1 MKKIILPGQKNASFK
16 EATKLSGNVTSVV
29 LKKKRSKKYLDLFIS
44 MDHGKLNSTGGMEEL
59 MKVIEEEFGTAG
71 LQSLPLAIIAK
82 CYLGAPYEV
91 HTLDLGAQMIIHH
104 YKRSEPL
111 PTYIEKA
118 RSLALH
124 HAYSIVEVYT
134 DQLIVINDDGSAI
147 KL

>member
-1 MKKIILPGQKNASFK
+1 
-16 EATKLSGNVTSVV
+16 
-29 LKKKRSKKYLDLFIS
+29 
-44 MDHGKLNSTGGMEEL
+44 MDHGTLSRTGGMEEL

-91 HTLDLGAQMIIHH
+91 HTLDLGAQIIIHH

-111 PTYIEKA
+111 PAYIEKA

-134 DQLIVINDDGSAI
+134 DQLIVINDDGSAT